1 MASESVRRAAGAA
14 GLALTVGVGIGIG
27 QGLAGGGAG
36 RDVAWARPQAR
47 EVEAPGAAGMS
58 AARPPAPAFVP
69 QTTDEQN
76 VIRVARQVTPAV
88 VGIASGNASGSGV
101 VVRQEGVIVTNA
113 HVVGRSREVEVSLAN
128 GERVPGRVLGRDAN
142 VDIAV
147 VQIPARRA
155 IAVATVGDSDRLTVG
170 QSAIAIG
177 NPLGLERTVTTGV
190 VSAVNRSPRGIE
202 LGGLIQTDAAINP
215 GNSGGPLV
223 DSRGAVIGINTVI
236 YNEAQGL
243 GFAVPINLAN
253 DIVQQLLT
261 EGVIRR
267 AWFGISYDN
276 VEPEMA
282 AYYGLPVEQGIIVL
296 QIDPRSP
303 AAQAGLRRGDIITRI
318 DTDAIQR
325 GGDFQRVLRSRR
337 PGQTVTVTV
346 ARPGGG
352 TARLNV
358 RLGETEVAG

>member
-1 MASESVRRAAGAA
+1 MLRKSVRRAVGAA
-14 GLALTVGVGIGIG
+14 GLALTVGIGIGIG
-27 QGLAGGGAG
+27 RELAGGGAEG
-36 RDVAWARPQAR
+36 GVAWARQQGPAAD
-47 EVEAPGAAGMS
+47 APGAAAVAPAGG
-58 AARPPAPAFVP
+58 RAPAFTP

-76 VIRVARQVTPAV
+76 VIRVARQVTPTV

-101 VVRQEGVIVTNA
+101 VVRREGVIITNA
-113 HVVGRSREVEVSLAN
+113 HVVGRAREVEVSLAN
-128 GERVPGRVLGRDAN
+128 GERVPGRVLGRDQN

-170 QSAIAIG
+170 QSAVAIG
-177 NPLGLERTVTTGV
+177 NPLGLERSVTTGV

-267 AWFGISYDN
+267 AYFGISYDN

-282 AYYGLPVEQGIIVL
+282 SYYGLPVEQGIIVL

-325 GGDFQRVLRSRR
+325 GGDFQRVLRARR
-337 PGQTVTVTV
+337 PGQGVTVTV
-346 ARPGGG
+346 ARPNGS

-358 RLGETEVAG
+358 RLGETQVAG

>member
-1 MASESVRRAAGAA
+1 MVRKSVARAVGAG
-14 GLALTVGVGIGIG
+14 GLALTVGIGIGIG
-27 QGLAGGGAG
+27 QGLAGRGVDG
-36 RDVAWARPQAR
+36 DLAWARPQGPAA
-47 EVEAPGAAGMS
+47 EAPEAAASAGA
-58 AARPPAPAFVP
+58 RRAPAFAP

-88 VGIASGNASGSGV
+88 VGIVAGSGSGSGV
-101 VVRQEGVIVTNA
+101 VVRREGVIITNA

-147 VQIPARRA
+147 VQIPARRS

-170 QSAIAIG
+170 QSAVAIG

-243 GFAVPINLAN
+243 GFAIPINLAN
-253 DIVQQLLT
+253 NIVQQLLT

-267 AWFGISYDN
+267 PYFGISYDN
-276 VEPEMA
+276 LEPEVA
-282 AYYGLPVEQGIIVL
+282 QYYGLPVEQGIIVV
-296 QIDPRSP
+296 QIDPQSP
-303 AAQAGLRRGDIITRI
+303 AARAGIRRGDIITRI
-318 DTDAIQR
+318 DADPIQR
-325 GGDFQRVLRSRR
+325 GGDFQRVLRARA
-337 PGQTVTVTV
+337 PGQAVTVTV
-346 ARPGGG
+346 ARPNGG